1 MYFSKQSYKQRN
13 TSKVIYTFIALGD
26 TIIDTILTINFFTI
40 QTQYIFPFYHSWKTI
55 TELHIL
61 DFPRLIF
68 RTRNIFDTKTFH
80 VKTFDD

>member
-26 TIIDTILTINFFTI
+26 TIIDTIFTINFFTI
-40 QTQYIFPFYHSWKTI
+40 QTQYFFPFYHSWKTI
-55 TELHIL
+55 IELHIL

-68 RTRNIFDTKTFH
+68 RTRNIFDTQTFYA
-80 VKTFDD
+80 KIFDD